1 MSVWN
6 WVVNFANAQAA
17 LASLG
22 KHYDG
27 LYDKMVGKL
36 GESISKWNI
45 WQKMFDEILN
55 VTKQLVKES
64 RELLAISTRY
74 DIPIEKMG
82 ELQMMAQMTGQS
94 VGQVAR
100 NFRFLEMNISR
111 ALLRPGGPQSAAF
124 RELGIS
130 QEQLNAGA
138 KDTASFF
145 EIIRQKTL
153 EIGEEEVRNNML
165 QQMFGANWQQMLPL
179 LEANKT
185 QMRDIQSF
193 AYGYNDAM
201 VRALATVE
209 QNNERN
215 KQSLK
220 PLANWFA
227 ILYALLQA
235 GITAAVVGVSALAK
249 IVTGQLVTGWK
260 LVVGTIREAIGYAAK
275 LAKIAIYTNPA
286 LFAAAKLGGIDK
298 IIGNF
303 SDAMIEQG
311 GKDRREGTRRYA
323 KDISNPLNALN
334 QQDFDKMEAA
344 RDSMALAGFGLEAA
358 FGGNDGD
365 IAKPINAE
373 IQRLENLIKAGKATE
388 LQFAQMIRQNRVE
401 MKDGFIDRER
411 EMIDAA
417 NQNAATLQGAQ
428 MDLARVNRLADRA
441 GVGKK
446 TPATSGARTQEQIQL
461 DIDRS
466 KNIEDIDAAMV
477 MARTA
482 MAAEIETV
490 LAVKK
495 QKLEIK
501 KIEAEIATIQA
512 NRGLTP
518 QEQLSF
524 SKKLE
529 MAKIELMQKEKEHQY
544 FLHRRDTKHIEAQ
557 RDRREELI
565 DSLEKRQQT
574 YMARQGMTGMDK
586 ASVAVSQAI
595 DQMKRDQVD
604 MQRILADPAKD
615 TAAKEAARS
624 KVDKSAIKAQEE
636 LDKLSLMQ
644 FQYGASDAA
653 KKGMGGGI
661 DIREN
666 QLTVA
671 KSQLDILKRQLDLM
685 LLEAGISREQ
695 YGNAPMIMKG
705 PYRVGK

>member
-1 MSVWN
+1 MSIWN
-6 WVVNFANAQAA
+6 WNVNFANAQAA

-22 KHYDG
+22 KHYDD

-36 GESISKWNI
+36 GENISKWNI

-64 RELLAISTRY
+64 RELLAVSTRY

-111 ALLRPGGPQSAAF
+111 ALLKPGGPQSAAF
-124 RELGIS
+124 RELGVS

-138 KDTASFF
+138 KDTAGFF
-145 EIIRQKTL
+145 EVIRQKTL
-153 EIGEEEVRNNML
+153 AIGDEEVRNNML

-185 QMRDIQSF
+185 QMKDIQSF
-193 AYGYNDAM
+193 AFGYNDAM

-215 KQSLK
+215 QQSLK
-220 PLANWFA
+220 PLANIFA
-227 ILYALLQA
+227 ILYAVLQA
-235 GITAAVVGVSALAK
+235 GITAAIVGVSALAK
-249 IVTGQLVTGWK
+249 LIANEVVTKWK
-260 LVVGTIREAIGYAAK
+260 LVVGTIKEAVGYAAK
-275 LAKIAIYTNPA
+275 LAKITMYTNPA
-286 LFAAAKLGGIDK
+286 MYAAAKLSGVDK
-298 IIGNF
+298 
-303 SDAMIEQG
+303 MIEDFSNSMIEDG
-311 GKDRREGTRRYA
+311 GKQRREGQQMFMNNIA
-323 KDISNPLNALN
+323 NPLNPLS
-334 QQDFDKMEAA
+334 QQDFDRMEAVK
-344 RDSMALAGFGLEAA
+344 DSMAIAGFGLEAA

-365 IAKPINAE
+365 ISKPINAE
-373 IQRLENLIKAGKATE
+373 IQRLENVIKAGRATE

-401 MKDGFIDRER
+401 MKDGFLDREK

-417 NQNAATLQGAQ
+417 NKNAATLQEAQ

-446 TPATSGARTQEQIQL
+446 TPATSGARTQEQIQR
-461 DIDRS
+461 DIDIDKALS
-466 KNIEDIDAAMV
+466 EIDAAKV
-477 MARTA
+477 MAETP

-490 LAVKK
+490 NAIKK
-495 QKLEIK
+495 QKLEIL
-501 KIEAEIATIQA
+501 KIEEEMASIVK
-512 NRGLTP
+512 NRGLKP
-518 QEQLSF
+518 EEEVSF
-524 SKKLE
+524 FKRLE

-544 FLHRRDTKHIEAQ
+544 FLHKKETQHIEAN

-565 DSLEKRQQT
+565 NSLEKRQQT

-586 ASVAVSQAI
+586 QSVAVSQAI
-595 DQMKRDQVD
+595 DQMKRDQAD

-615 TAAKEAARS
+615 TAAKEAARG
-624 KVDKSAIKAQEE
+624 KVDKAAIKAQEE

-671 KSQLDILKRQLDLM
+671 KSQLEILKKQLDLM

-695 YGNAPMIMKG
+695 YGNAPMIMQG
-705 PYRVGK
+705 PFRAGK

>member
-1 MSVWN
+1 MSIWN
-6 WVVNFANAQAA
+6 WDVNFTNAQAA

-22 KHYDG
+22 KHYDD

-36 GESISKWNI
+36 GENISKWNI

-64 RELLAISTRY
+64 RELLAVSTRY

-111 ALLRPGGPQSAAF
+111 ALLKPGGPQSAAF
-124 RELGIS
+124 RELGVS

-138 KDTASFF
+138 KDTAGFF
-145 EIIRQKTL
+145 EVIRQKTL
-153 EIGEEEVRNNML
+153 AIGDEEVRNNML

-193 AYGYNDAM
+193 AFGYNDAM

-215 KQSLK
+215 QQMMK
-220 PLANWFA
+220 PIANIFA
-227 ILYALLQA
+227 ILYATLQA
-235 GITAAVVGVSALAK
+235 GITAAIVGVTALTKLIANGV
-249 IVTGQLVTGWK
+249 VTKWK
-260 LVVGTIREAIGYAAK
+260 LVVGTIKEAVGYAAK
-275 LAKIAIYTNPA
+275 LAKITMYTNPA
-286 LFAAAKLGGIDK
+286 MYAAAKLSGVDK
-298 IIGNF
+298 
-303 SDAMIEQG
+303 MINDFADSMVEDG
-311 GKDRREGTRRYA
+311 GKQRREGQQMFMKNVA
-323 KDISNPLNALN
+323 NPLNPLS
-334 QQDFDKMEAA
+334 QQDFDRMEAA
-344 RDSMALAGFGLEAA
+344 KDSLAIAGFGLEAA
-358 FGGNDGD
+358 FGGSDGD
-365 IAKPINAE
+365 ISKPINAE
-373 IQRLENLIKAGKATE
+373 IQRLENVIKAGKTAE

-401 MKDGFIDRER
+401 MKDGFITREK

-417 NQNAATLQGAQ
+417 NKNAATLQEAQ
-428 MDLARVNRLADRA
+428 MDLARMNRLADRA

-446 TPATSGARTQEQIQL
+446 TAATSGARTQEQIQL
-461 DIDRS
+461 DIDRE
-466 KNIEDIDAAMV
+466 KNIEEIGAADA

-490 LAVKK
+490 NAIKK

-501 KIEAEIATIQA
+501 KIESEIATIQA

-524 SKKLE
+524 AKKLE

-544 FLHRRDTKHIEAQ
+544 FLHKKDTQHIEAQ

-574 YMARQGMTGMDK
+574 YMSRQGMTGMDK
-586 ASVAVSQAI
+586 QSVAVSQAI
-595 DQMKRDQVD
+595 DQMKRDQAD
-604 MQRILADPAKD
+604 MQRILEDPAKD
-615 TAAKEAARS
+615 TAAKEAARG
-624 KVDKSAIKAQEE
+624 KVDKAAIKAQEE

-671 KSQLDILKRQLDLM
+671 KSQLEILKKQLDLM

-695 YGNAPMIMKG
+695 YGNAPMVMQG
-705 PYRVGK
+705 PFRAGK